1 MRQARAFSG
10 QVQVF
15 EELRLSQRGGD
26 DGAAVA
32 IGERPQGDEDR
43 DLSERTVRPL
53 EPSAILSASL
63 RYHDISIDECPRMSA

>member
-1 MRQARAFSG
+1 MRQARALSG

-15 EELRLSQRGGD
+15 EELRLSQSGGD
-26 DGAAVA
+26 NGAAVA

-53 EPSAILSASL
+53 ELSAIFCF
-63 RYHDISIDECPRMSA
+63 EVPRHFDRA